1 VESKAGGFFCDCQ
14 LFRSTDLGRKKMVSW
29 ADVDH
34 TETPGRFTL
43 PNGTTVEIR
52 DTHIAI
58 WKAEPRALFARVP
71 FGTHNES
78 NLFVLGSH
86 EVPDAQH

>member
-1 VESKAGGFFCDCQ
+1 
-14 LFRSTDLGRKKMVSW
+14 MVSW

-43 PNGTTVEIR
+43 SNGTTVEVR
-52 DTHIAI
+52 VGHIAI
-58 WKAEPRALFARVP
+58 WKAEPRALFALVP
-71 FGTHNES
+71 FGTHHEG

-86 EVPDAQH
+86 EVPDTQH